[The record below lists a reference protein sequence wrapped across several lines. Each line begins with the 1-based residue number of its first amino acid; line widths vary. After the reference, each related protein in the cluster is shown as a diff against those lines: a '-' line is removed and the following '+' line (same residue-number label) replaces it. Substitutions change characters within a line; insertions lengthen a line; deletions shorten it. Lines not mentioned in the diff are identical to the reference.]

1 MDNKNQMVKKVLA
14 TSLAAN
20 VFLGGANVLK
30 TENVASAWWWSQK
43 HTQEEINSIYDD
55 VKRDL
60 QVCLEDSKNLDD
72 SEKAQSFIQAILN
85 LDNEYTNKER
95 SYNDVIKFQ
104 KELKSIQSKV
114 DLELNLQEVSR
125 RKKAEEAEQEAS
137 RIENEHRRKLEEQKL
152 QMEKEE
158 RERLEQINN
167 AKASLSEKVYSI
179 MRSAH
184 KEVEFPENIEHI
196 DSIADEIE
204 EKIQSI
210 DNLNRVDGVETLIS
224 ELQAEIEKVLK
235 MEKIL

>member
-1 MDNKNQMVKKVLA
+1 MVKKVLA

-137 RIENEHRRKLEEQKL
+137 RIENEH
-152 QMEKEE
+152 
-158 RERLEQINN
+158 
-167 AKASLSEKVYSI
+167 
-179 MRSAH
+179 
-184 KEVEFPENIEHI
+184 
-196 DSIADEIE
+196 
-204 EKIQSI
+204 
-210 DNLNRVDGVETLIS
+210 
-224 ELQAEIEKVLK
+224 
-235 MEKIL
+235 